1 VIDPDILAQVR
12 RIQIR
17 TSRLVNDVMVGGYT
31 SSFRGTGIEFD
42 EVREFVE
49 GDDPRTVDWNV
60 TARTGRP
67 HIKKFMEERELT
79 VMFLLD
85 ASASMRF
92 GTVPKPSADGQ
103 RTVRDVAAEFC
114 ACMALA
120 ASRNNDKAGLISFSD
135 QIEKYVPAK
144 KGSSHVLRLIRE
156 VLAMEP
162 MGSGTDLGEAL
173 EYAGRVQRKRS
184 IVFLISDFLSGGY
197 EQALRLLSRRH
208 DLVAVRIRDPK
219 TRELPRAGLLDLR
232 DLETGRSVLVDTSS
246 RRVRQAHQDR
256 MRELDAF
263 YDEALR
269 RAGVD
274 AMDIGTEQSVAD
286 PIVQFFRMRELRG
299 AHR

>member
-1 VIDPDILAQVR
+1 MIDPEILAQVR

-17 TSRLVNDVMVGGYT
+17 TSRIVNDVMVGGYT

-79 VMFLLD
+79 VLFLLD
-85 ASASMRF
+85 ASASTRF
-92 GTVPKPSADGQ
+92 GTVQREVGTGH

-120 ASRNNDKAGLISFSD
+120 ASRNNDKAGMIAFTD
-135 QIEKYVPAK
+135 QIERYVPAK
-144 KGSSHVLRLIRE
+144 KGSRHVLRLIRE
-156 VLAMEP
+156 VLALDP
-162 MGSGTDLGEAL
+162 KGIGSDLTEAL

-184 IVFLISDFLSGGY
+184 IVFVISDFLADGY
-197 EQALRLLSRRH
+197 QQSLRLLARRH
-208 DLVAVRIRDPK
+208 DVVAVRIRDPK
-219 TRELPRAGLLDLR
+219 TRELPRAGLLSLR
-232 DLETGRSVLVDTSS
+232 DLETGQPVLVDTSS
-246 RRVRQAHQDR
+246 RRVQDAHQER
-256 MRELDAF
+256 MTQL
-263 YDEALR
+263 EAVYTEVLQK
-269 RAGVD
+269 AGVD
-274 AMDIGTEQSVAD
+274 SMDLTTDASVSD
-286 PIVQFFRMRELRG
+286 PIVQFFRMREMRG